1 MHIQIH
7 PIYDQKNIH
16 NSSLNMYEKNLKKLT
31 CLLTNLYI
39 KMDKINQKETKNLL
53 FWRKWISVG

>member
-7 PIYDQKNIH
+7 PIYDQKNTQFQ
-16 NSSLNMYEKNLKKLT
+16 LEYVWKELKKLT

>member
-1 MHIQIH
+1 MTKKHTQFQFEH
-7 PIYDQKNIH
+7 VWK
-16 NSSLNMYEKNLKKLT
+16 ELKKLT

-53 FWRKWISVG
+53 FWRKLISVG